1 MGRSQSVFNW
11 LRPGSSPPDTSIASA
26 GLVAPEF
33 QITNEQTV
41 VAYISYMQTLVASG
55 TGDVKADY
63 TDILTKASDNGALV
77 DEVNLV
83 LAAGQL
89 SATTVASIK
98 TAMESIAATATSGP
112 ANRVYTTILL
122 TLASPDYLTV
132 K

>member
-1 MGRSQSVFNW
+1 MFGWF
-11 LRPGSSPPDTSIASA
+11 RPGYTPPDTSIAAA

-33 QITNEQTV
+33 QITNEQTA
-41 VAYISYMQTLVASG
+41 VAYVNYMQTLVQSG

-63 TDILTKASDNGALV
+63 TDLLTYAADSASLV
-77 DEVNLV
+77 DQVNLV

-89 SATTVASIK
+89 SAATVTSIK
-98 TAMESIAATATSGP
+98 AAVDSISGSTAAGL
-112 ANRVYTTILL
+112 ANRAYTAILL